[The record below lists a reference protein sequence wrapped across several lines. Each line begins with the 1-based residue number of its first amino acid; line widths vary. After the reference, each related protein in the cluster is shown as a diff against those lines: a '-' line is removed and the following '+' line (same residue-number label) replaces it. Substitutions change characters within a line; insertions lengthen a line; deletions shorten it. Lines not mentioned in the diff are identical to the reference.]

1 MNSNI
6 KLELTKNSKIESV
19 DFNNLPFGSVYSDHM
34 FVCDF
39 KEGKWQNP
47 TIKPFAPISLMPS
60 AKIFHY
66 GQSIFEGM
74 KAYKDKNNN
83 TLLFRPLDNCKRLNI
98 SAERM
103 VIPQIPED
111 LFMNGLKKLLEVD
124 NNWIPT
130 NEGSS
135 LYIRPFMFASGN
147 GFHASP
153 ADEYKLIIAT
163 APSGAYFAGKVKVL
177 IEEKYARAANGG
189 VGFAKAG
196 GNYAAQFYP
205 TQLAVEKGYNQVI
218 WTDDNTHEY
227 IEEAG
232 AMNIFIRINDTL
244 ITSPTSDRILDGI
257 TRKSIIQIAK
267 DSGIDVEVRK
277 ISVSEVIS
285 AAQSGSLKEMFGAGT
300 AAVISP
306 IASFGYKEQDYEL
319 PELENSFALTLKNKL
334 QIFKLT
340 KQKILTDGEL
350 KYNLLNIKYKTS
362 TLLGFF
368 FFVVLTQI
376 HYMKKLLLFIYVAF
390 FISCQTSLEKD
401 KKKPSIKHKQ
411 YITV

>member
-6 KLELTKNSKIESV
+6 EIKHIEKSKIDTV
-19 DFNNLPFGSVYSDHM
+19 DFNNLPFGSVFSDHM
-34 FVCDF
+34 LTCTYKD
-39 KEGKWQNP
+39 GKWQDP
-47 TIKPFAPISLMPS
+47 IIEPFAPISLDPS

-74 KAYKDKNNN
+74 KAYKDADRN
-83 TLLFRPLDNCKRLNI
+83 TLLFRPLDNCKRLNK
-98 SAERM
+98 SAERL

-111 LFMNGLKKLLEVD
+111 IFMNGLKELLKVD
-124 NNWIPT
+124 DAWIPT
-130 NEGSS
+130 NDGSS

-153 ADEYKLIIAT
+153 ANEYKFMICT

-205 TQLAVEKGYNQVI
+205 TQLAIEKGYNQVI

-244 ITSPTSDRILDGI
+244 ITSPTNDRILDGI
-257 TRKSIIQIAK
+257 TRKSIIKIAEDLK
-267 DSGIDVEVRK
+267 INVEVRK
-277 ISVSEVIS
+277 ISVSEVIA
-285 AAQSGSLKEMFGAGT
+285 AAQSGSLKEMFGTGT

-306 IASFGYKEQDYEL
+306 ISGFGYQEKDYDL
-319 PELENSFALTLKNKL
+319 PELEKPFAALLKKTITDIQTNKSEDPYGWRM
-334 QIFKLT
+334 KL
-340 KQKILTDGEL
+340 
-350 KYNLLNIKYKTS
+350 
-362 TLLGFF
+362 
-368 FFVVLTQI
+368 
-376 HYMKKLLLFIYVAF
+376 
-390 FISCQTSLEKD
+390 
-401 KKKPSIKHKQ
+401 
-411 YITV
+411 

>member
-6 KLELTKNSKIESV
+6 EIKHIEKSNIESV
-19 DFNNLPFGSVYSDHM
+19 DFDNLPFGSVFSDHM
-34 FVCDF
+34 LTCTF
-39 KEGKWQNP
+39 KAGAWQTP
-47 TIKPFAPISLMPS
+47 IIEAYAPISLDPA

-74 KAYKDKNNN
+74 KAYKDAEGN
-83 TLLFRPLDNCKRLNI
+83 TLLFRPLENCKRLNK
-98 SAERM
+98 SAERL
-103 VIPQIPED
+103 VIPQIPEEI
-111 LFMNGLKKLLEVD
+111 FMSGLKQLLKVD
-124 NNWIPT
+124 EAWIPT

-153 ADEYKLIIAT
+153 ANEYKFIICT

-205 TQLAVEKGYNQVI
+205 TQLAIDKGYDQVI

-244 ITSPTSDRILDGI
+244 ITSPTNDRILDGI
-257 TRKSIIQIAK
+257 TRKSIIKIAEDLK
-267 DSGIDVEVRK
+267 IDVEVRK
-277 ISVSEVIS
+277 ISVSEVVA
-285 AAQSGSLKEMFGAGT
+285 AAQSGSLKEMFGTGT

-306 IASFGYKEQDYEL
+306 ISGFGYKEKDYDL
-319 PELENSFALTLKNKL
+319 PDLDNSFASLLKKTITDIQTNKSEDPYGWRM
-334 QIFKLT
+334 KL
-340 KQKILTDGEL
+340 
-350 KYNLLNIKYKTS
+350 
-362 TLLGFF
+362 
-368 FFVVLTQI
+368 
-376 HYMKKLLLFIYVAF
+376 
-390 FISCQTSLEKD
+390 
-401 KKKPSIKHKQ
+401 
-411 YITV
+411 

>member
-1 MNSNI
+1 MTTSI
-6 KLELTKNSKIESV
+6 EIQRVEKSKIASV
-19 DFNNLPFGSVYSDHM
+19 DFDNLPFGSVYSDHM
-34 FVCDF
+34 LTCDF
-39 KEGKWQNP
+39 KDGAWQTP
-47 TIKPFAPISLMPS
+47 KIEPFAPISLDPS

-74 KAYKDKNNN
+74 KAYKDADGK
-83 TLLFRPLDNCKRLNI
+83 TMLFRPLDNCKRLNK
-98 SAERM
+98 SAERL
-103 VIPQIPED
+103 VIPHIPEAI
-111 LFMNGLKKLLEVD
+111 FMDGLKALLEVD
-124 NNWIPT
+124 NDWIPR

-153 ADEYKLIIAT
+153 ADAYKFIICT

-205 TQLAVEKGYNQVI
+205 TQLAIEKGYNQVI
-218 WTDDNTHEY
+218 WTDDNAHEY

-232 AMNIFIRINDTL
+232 AMNIFIRIDDTL

-257 TRKSIIQIAK
+257 TRKSIIQIAG
-267 DSGIDVEVRK
+267 DMSIDVEVRK
-277 ISVSEVIS
+277 ISVSEVIA

-306 IASFGYKEQDYEL
+306 IAGFGYQNTDYDL
-319 PELENSFALTLKNKL
+319 PELETPFAS
-334 QIFKLT
+334 
-340 KQKILTDGEL
+340 IL
-350 KYNLLNIKYKTS
+350 
-362 TLLGFF
+362 
-368 FFVVLTQI
+368 
-376 HYMKKLLLFIYVAF
+376 
-390 FISCQTSLEKD
+390 
-401 KKKPSIKHKQ
+401 KKK
-411 YITV
+411 ITDIQTNKAEDPYGWRVFV

>member
-6 KLELTKNSKIESV
+6 EIKPIEKSKIDSV
-19 DFNNLPFGSVYSDHM
+19 DFNNLPFGSVFSDHM
-34 FVCDF
+34 LVCDF
-39 KEGKWQNP
+39 KDGEWQTP
-47 TIKPFAPISLMPS
+47 VIEPYAPISLDPS

-74 KAYKDKNNN
+74 KAYKDTDGN
-83 TLLFRPLDNCKRLNI
+83 TLLFRPTDNCKRLNK
-98 SAERM
+98 SAERL
-103 VIPQIPED
+103 VIPQIPEAI
-111 LFMNGLKKLLEVD
+111 FMEGLKALLKVD
-124 NNWIPT
+124 EAWIPT
-130 NEGSS
+130 NDGSS

-153 ADEYKLIIAT
+153 ADAYKLMICT

-205 TQLAVEKGYNQVI
+205 TQLAIEKGYNQVI
-218 WTDDNTHEY
+218 WTDDHKHEY

-232 AMNIFIRINDTL
+232 AMNIFIRIHDTL

-267 DSGIDVEVRK
+267 DRGIDVEVRK
-277 ISVSEVIS
+277 ISVSEVIA

-306 IASFGYKEQDYEL
+306 ISGFGYQDTDYDL
-319 PELENSFALTLKNKL
+319 PELDKPFAATLKKAITDIQTNKAE
-334 QIFKLT
+334 
-340 KQKILTDGEL
+340 DPYGWR
-350 KYNLLNIKYKTS
+350 
-362 TLLGFF
+362 
-368 FFVVLTQI
+368 VVV
-376 HYMKKLLLFIYVAF
+376 K
-390 FISCQTSLEKD
+390 
-401 KKKPSIKHKQ
+401 
-411 YITV
+411 